1 MTLDYETCLA
11 LKEAGFPQGGDG
23 PHWHCSFTRPKPEDF
38 WLGLNGD
45 GPLSENDAYVPTLS
59 ELIDGFGD
67 VYFKLTHAEGEWEA
81 IAPHKTIRRLETG
94 KGATPEAAVA
104 ALYLATHGKG
114 NV

>member
-23 PHWHCSFTRPKPEDF
+23 PHWHCSFSRPKTEDF

-45 GPLSENDAYVPTLS
+45 APLSENDAYVPTLS
-59 ELIDGFGD
+59 ELIDGCGDSLKAIHRNEDGTWSVFGGVNNFRHWVD
-67 VYFKLTHAEGEWEA
+67 G
-81 IAPHKTIRRLETG
+81 P
-94 KGATPEAAVA
+94 TPEAAVA
-104 ALYLATHGKG
+104 RLYLAIHGKE